1 MVNAFEVLGRCLA
14 AAALTL
20 GGLLV
25 LALLAFTVLF
35 LVRLPFRHP
44 TMGPGYCAVRTI
56 CWMFTK
62 LFYRLKVKGLEN
74 VPKQGGALL
83 VCNHVSYVDVVIL
96 GVALDRPVRFLSWEG
111 FERMRSMRWVMRMMG
126 TIPVAE
132 DRAKEAIQRAAD
144 ALRSGELVCIFPEGH
159 VTRNGG
165 VQELRRGFELI
176 ARRAGAPILPAA
188 VDGLW
193 GSIFSFSGGKFFWKR
208 PKHFPRPVSL
218 VVGRPYPS
226 EEHQRTRFRLLELA
240 SEAFAMRPSLGGS
253 LAREVVRG
261 MAARA
266 GRVVIVDRT
275 AQRRELSGAV
285 MIALASEFAREV
297 RRSTSSARVAV
308 LLPPGIA
315 ATVANLGCLMAGR
328 VPVNLNFTLGR
339 EQAASCLR
347 RAGTDL
353 LVTAEAFRSKVA
365 EKAPDF
371 PWGDRVCDIADVLK
385 SAPRWRIALKAALVR
400 IFPASW
406 TPRLLGVPSTGGDA
420 EAALLFTSGSSGEPK
435 GVILSH
441 RNLLANLRQIEDA
454 DILPDGAVLLS
465 SLPVFHSFGFTV
477 GVWYAL
483 SRPVVLV
490 TLPSP
495 LDSAAAVRAIREEKV
510 TVVVGTPTFLRPYL
524 RRGTKEDFASLEW
537 AVVGAEKCPLDLVDA
552 FRDQFDVRMLEGY
565 GITET
570 SPVLSVN
577 VPDRPDPTAPGG
589 LWTGNLTG
597 SVGRPVMGVAVRTV
611 SPDDGRELPP
621 GEAGLLEV
629 RAPNVFCGYLGD
641 PARSSDV
648 LRDGWYRT
656 GDLARMDEQGFL
668 HLAGRLSRFSKIGGE
683 MVPHGTVEDA
693 LRRVIRP
700 DESSG
705 PAFAVSAS
713 NDPVKG
719 EQLVVLHACD
729 IDPDSVREALARE
742 GLANLWI
749 PKVFK
754 KVPAVPVLG
763 TGKLDLSRLRAM
775 AQE

>member
-1 MVNAFEVLGRCLA
+1 MNAFELLGRSLA
-14 AAALTL
+14 VLTL
-20 GGLLV
+20 AFAGLL
-25 LALLAFTVLF
+25 ALILVSFLVLF
-35 LVRLPFRHP
+35 LFRLPGRP
-44 TMGPGYCAVRTI
+44 PSMGPGYCAVRTL

-62 LFYRLKVKGLEN
+62 VFYRLRVKGLEN
-74 VPKQGGALL
+74 VPREGGALV
-83 VCNHVSYVDVVIL
+83 VCNHVSYVDVVII

-111 FERMRSMRWVMRMMG
+111 FERMRSMRWIMRMMG
-126 TIPVAE
+126 TIPVAG
-132 DRAKEAIQRAAD
+132 DKAKEAVQRAAD
-144 ALRSGELVCIFPEGH
+144 ALKSGELVCIFPEGH

-176 ARRAGAPILPAA
+176 ARRASVPILPMAI
-188 VDGLW
+188 DGLW
-193 GSIFSFSGGKFFWKR
+193 GSVFSFSGGKFFWKR
-208 PKHFPRPVSL
+208 PKHFPRPVAL
-218 VVGRPYPS
+218 AVGRSYS
-226 EEHQRTRFRLLELA
+226 GEEHATTRLRLLELA
-240 SEAFAMRPSLGGS
+240 SEAFAMRPSLEGS

-261 MAARA
+261 IAARA
-266 GRVVIVDRT
+266 GRAVLVDRT
-275 AQRRELSGAV
+275 ADRREVSGGLLL
-285 MIALASEFAREV
+285 ALASEFARRLRAETAA
-297 RRSTSSARVAV
+297 SRVAIV
-308 LLPPGIA
+308 LPPGLGA
-315 ATVANLGCLMAGR
+315 AAANLGCLMAGK

-353 LVTAEAFRSKVA
+353 LVTAGAFRSRVA

-371 PWGDRVCDIADVLK
+371 PWGDHVCDVAETLRA
-385 SAPRWRIALKAALVR
+385 APRWRLAFKMAVLRV
-400 IFPASW
+400 FPAAWS
-406 TPRLLGVPSTGGDA
+406 PFLLGVPSVGGDA

-435 GVILSH
+435 GVVLSH
-441 RNLLANLRQIEDA
+441 RNLLANMRQIEDA

-483 SRPVVLV
+483 SRSVRLV

-495 LDSAAAVRAIREEKV
+495 LDAAAAVRAIREERV

-537 AVVGAEKCPLDLVDA
+537 AVVGAEKCPQDLAEA
-552 FRDQFDVRMLEGY
+552 FRDQLDVRMLEGY

-577 VPDRPDPTAPGG
+577 VPDRPDPSAPGG
-589 LWTGNLTG
+589 LWQGSVAG
-597 SVGRPVMGVAVRTV
+597 SVGRPVMGVAVRMV
-611 SPDDGRELPP
+611 SPDDGSTLPP
-621 GEAGLLEV
+621 GATGLLEV

-641 PARSSDV
+641 PARTSEA
-648 LRDGWYRT
+648 LQDGWYRT
-656 GDLARMDEQGFL
+656 GDLARLDEHGFL

-683 MVPHGTVEDA
+683 MVPHGTVEEA
-693 LRRVIRP
+693 LRRVLRP
-700 DESSG
+700 DETSG
-705 PAFAVSAS
+705 PVLAVSAS
-713 NDPVKG
+713 SDPVKG
-719 EQLVVLHACD
+719 EQLVVLHTCD
-729 IDPDSVREALARE
+729 IEPDAVREALAKD

-763 TGKLDLSRLRAM
+763 TGKLDLSRLRQM

>member
-1 MVNAFEVLGRCLA
+1 VNALDLLGRCLA
-14 AAALTL
+14 ALALSAAGLVLLTL
-20 GGLLV
+20 
-25 LALLAFTVLF
+25 AAFLVLF
-35 LVRLPFRHP
+35 LVRLPGRHP
-44 TMGPGYCAVRTI
+44 TMGPGYCAVRTL

-62 LFYRLKVKGLEN
+62 AFYRLKVAGLEN
-74 VPKQGGALL
+74 VPAQGGALV
-83 VCNHVSYVDVVIL
+83 VCNHVSYVDVVII

-111 FERMRSMRWVMRMMG
+111 FERVPVMRRIMRMMG
-126 TIPVAE
+126 TIPVAG
-132 DRAKEAIQRAAD
+132 DKAKEAVQRAAD
-144 ALRSGELVCIFPEGH
+144 ALRAGELVCIFPEGH

-176 ARRAGAPILPAA
+176 ARRAGVPILPMA

-218 VVGRPYPS
+218 VVGRPYAV
-226 EEHQRTRFRLLELA
+226 EEHLRTRLRLLSLS
-240 SEAFAMRPSLGGS
+240 SEAFALRPSLDGS

-261 MAARA
+261 LAARA
-266 GRVVIVDRT
+266 GRVVVVDRT
-275 AQRRELSGAV
+275 AQRRELSGALLL
-285 MIALASEFAREV
+285 ALASETARHL
-297 RRSTSSARVAV
+297 RSATASDRVAV
-308 LLPPGIA
+308 VLPPGIG
-315 ATVANLGCLMAGR
+315 ATMANLGCLMAGK

-347 RAGTDL
+347 RAGAEL
-353 LVTAEAFRSKVA
+353 LVTAEAFRAKVA
-365 EKAPDF
+365 EKSPDF
-371 PWGDRVCDIADVLK
+371 PWGDRVCDVGELLK
-385 SAPRWRIALKAALVR
+385 SVPRWRLALKVAVIRLAPAAWV
-400 IFPASW
+400 PA
-406 TPRLLGVPSTGGDA
+406 LLGVSSRGGDD

-435 GVILSH
+435 GVALSH
-441 RNLLANLRQIEDA
+441 RNLLANMRQIEDA
-454 DILPDGAVLLS
+454 DILPEDAVLLS

-483 SRPVVLV
+483 SRPVRLV

-537 AVVGAEKCPLDLVDA
+537 AVVGAEKCPQDLVDA
-552 FRDQFDVRMLEGY
+552 FRDQLDVRMLEGY

-577 VPDRPDPTAPGG
+577 VPDRPDPGAPGG
-589 LWTGNLTG
+589 LWTGCVTG
-597 SVGRPVMGVAVRTV
+597 SVGRPVIGVAVRIV
-611 SPDDGRELPP
+611 SPEDGSEVEP
-621 GEAGLLEV
+621 GGTGLLEV
-629 RAPNVFCGYLGD
+629 RAPNVFGGYLGD
-641 PARSSDV
+641 PRRTAEALS
-648 LRDGWYRT
+648 DGWYRT
-656 GDLARMDEQGFL
+656 GDLARMDEHGFL
-668 HLAGRLSRFSKIGGE
+668 FLAGRLSRFSKIGGE

-693 LRRVIRP
+693 LRRVLKP
-700 DESSG
+700 DESAG

-713 NDPVKG
+713 SDPVKG
-719 EQLVVLHACD
+719 EQLVVLHACELD
-729 IDPDSVREALARE
+729 VDAVREALGRE

-763 TGKLDLSRLRAM
+763 TGKLDLSRLRAL
-775 AQE
+775 AQD

>member
-1 MVNAFEVLGRCLA
+1 MNALDLLGRCLA
-14 AAALTL
+14 
-20 GGLLV
+20 V
-25 LALLAFTVLF
+25 LALSAVGLVLLTLAAFLVLF
-35 LVRLPFRHP
+35 LLRLPGRHP
-44 TMGPGYCAVRTI
+44 TMGPGYCAVRTL

-74 VPKQGGALL
+74 VPAEGGALV
-83 VCNHVSYVDVVIL
+83 VCNHVSYVDVVII

-111 FERMRSMRWVMRMMG
+111 FEHMRSMRWIMRMMG
-126 TIPVAE
+126 TIPVDE
-132 DRAKEAIQRAAD
+132 RRAKEAVQRAAD
-144 ALRSGELVCIFPEGH
+144 ALRAGELVCIFPEGH

-176 ARRAGAPILPAA
+176 ARRAGAPILPLAL
-188 VDGLW
+188 DGLW

-208 PKHFPRPVSL
+208 PRHFPRPVSL
-218 VVGRPYPS
+218 VAGRPYPC
-226 EEHQRTRFRLLELA
+226 EEHATTRLRLLELA
-240 SEAFAMRPSLGGS
+240 SDAFAMRPSLDGG
-253 LAREVVRG
+253 LVREVVLGLAR
-261 MAARA
+261 RA
-266 GRVVIVDRT
+266 GQVVLVDRT
-275 AQRRELSGAV
+275 AGRREVSGALLL
-285 MIALASEFAREV
+285 ALAAEVARHL
-297 RRSTSSARVAV
+297 RRATQAGRVAV
-308 LLPPGIA
+308 VLPPGLGA
-315 ATVANLGCLMAGR
+315 AAVNLGCLMAGK

-347 RAGTDL
+347 RAGVDL
-353 LVTAEAFRSKVA
+353 LVTAGAFRSKVS

-371 PWGDRVCDIADVLK
+371 PWGDRVCDVAELLGA
-385 SAPRWRIALKAALVR
+385 APRWRLALRMGLL
-400 IFPASW
+400 
-406 TPRLLGVPSTGGDA
+406 RLLPAAWTSLLVGASVAGGDR

-435 GVILSH
+435 GVVLTH

-483 SRPVVLV
+483 SRQVRLV

-524 RRGTKEDFASLEW
+524 RRGTKEDLASLEW
-537 AVVGAEKCPLDLVDA
+537 AVVGAEKCPQDLVDA

-577 VPDRPDPTAPGG
+577 VPDRPDPDAPGG
-589 LWTGNLTG
+589 VWVGNVTG
-597 SVGRPVMGVAVRTV
+597 SVGRPVMGVAVRIV
-611 SPDDGRELPP
+611 SPEDGRVMPP
-621 GEAGLLEV
+621 GASGLLEV
-629 RAPNVFCGYLGD
+629 KAPNVFGGYLGD
-641 PARSSDV
+641 ASRTAEA

-656 GDLARMDEQGFL
+656 GDLARIDDAGFL

-693 LRRVIRP
+693 LRRVLRP
-700 DESSG
+700 DESAG

-713 NDPVKG
+713 SDPVKG

-729 IDPDSVREALARE
+729 IDVDFVREALVKE

-749 PKVFK
+749 PRVFK

-763 TGKLDLSRLRAM
+763 TGKLDLSRMRAL
-775 AQE
+775 AQD